1 MDISVAAVNSPSE
14 RLFPSSSSSGDENE
28 RIMMAKSGLSHFE
41 WNQAS
46 EEVRLFFLLICSF
59 EKIEYSLKEDRLKNI
74 NFR

>member
-46 EEVRLFFLLICSF
+46 EEVRVVFLVISNFVRNRMQF
-59 EKIEYSLKEDRLKNI
+59 EKR
-74 NFR
+74 

>member
-46 EEVRLFFLLICSF
+46 EEVRIFRLFSLLISNF
-59 EKIEYSLKEDRLKNI
+59 EKM
-74 NFR
+74 